1 MSVKLE
7 VVNSAPFTKSEMYIL
22 GTFLRQKSLSKNLSF
37 PIQRSSVAEYKREY
51 SHFFRTR
58 KKAVLDMVNEEV
70 SILKNV
76 CHDNILSMIS
86 AYQGG
91 NEVIVVTEFLQG
103 GELFEKVASDDYH
116 LTEMQC
122 VQFMHQICEGVS
134 YLHRKVCKSP
144 FPIPNSQSYFIFI
157 LFRTL
162 FI

>member
-1 MSVKLE
+1 
-7 VVNSAPFTKSEMYIL
+7 
-22 GTFLRQKSLSKNLSF
+22 
-37 PIQRSSVAEYKREY
+37 
-51 SHFFRTR
+51 
-58 KKAVLDMVNEEV
+58 MVNEEV

-144 FPIPNSQSYFIFI
+144 FPIPRHISF
-157 LFRTL
+157 LFFSGHCSFRFEARKCGL
-162 FI
+162 GLAGFQQD